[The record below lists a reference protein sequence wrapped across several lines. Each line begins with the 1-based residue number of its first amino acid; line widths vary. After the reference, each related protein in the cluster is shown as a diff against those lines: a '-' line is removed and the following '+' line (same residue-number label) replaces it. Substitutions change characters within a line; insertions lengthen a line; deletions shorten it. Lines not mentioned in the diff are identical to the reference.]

1 MLTLTPPGQ
10 RLMLVQSIGTT
21 GDGDS
26 LAGQNVQAL
35 PAGVLAYVADTNRFY
50 RLKKNLDPLVL
61 PDSGIW
67 QNVVAGVG
75 SSSENGLWVAVQ
87 QTTSVTLVNGSTAA
101 PIIGFDL
108 SHAGDFLVGLV
119 TPIGT
124 TGFVH
129 GAAATVA
136 SATFT
141 STQGAD
147 DGVYLA
153 VYVESGV

>member
-10 RLMLVQSIGTT
+10 RLILVQSVGTT
-21 GDGDS
+21 ADGDS

-67 QNVVAGVG
+67 KNVVAAVG

-87 QTTSVTLVNGSTAA
+87 QTASVTLVGGTATV
-101 PIIGFDL
+101 IGFDL

-124 TGFVH
+124 TGFVS
-129 GAAATVA
+129 GAEASVA

-153 VYVESGV
+153 VYVETGV

>member
-1 MLTLTPPGQ
+1 MLTQTTPGQ
-10 RLMLVQSIGTT
+10 RLTLVQSIGTT
-21 GDGDS
+21 ADGDS
-26 LAGQNVQAL
+26 LAGLNVQAL
-35 PAGVLAYVADTNRFY
+35 PAGALAYVADTNRFY

-61 PDSGIW
+61 ADTGIW

-75 SSSENGLWVAVQ
+75 SSSVNGMWVAVQ
-87 QTTSVTLVNGSTAA
+87 QTASVTLVGGTTPA
-101 PIIGFDL
+101 PIVGFDL
-108 SHAGDFLVGLV
+108 SHAGDFMVGLV
-119 TPIGT
+119 SPIGT

-129 GAAATVA
+129 GVAATAA

-153 VYVESGV
+153 TYVETGV